1 MGSFE
6 IDAPLASNYFISETK
21 EADMP
26 KCNDCGNDF
35 GIFELSKGT
44 CKGCSTFLTCSVCD
58 QEFKA
63 SKITMGMCAPCM
75 EKERARE
82 KAEQLKKNEELEN
95 QNAAKQAELE
105 KKKEELENM
114 PLSTVLEIPG
124 RRTKRFVALV
134 RGGTVR
140 SKHLG
145 SDMLAGIKSS
155 TVGGE
160 IVGYTKLMA
169 NAREEAIF
177 RLKEDAV
184 RVGANAVVGVNFASA
199 SLVDGMSEIY
209 AFGTGI
215 ELEEAE

>member
-1 MGSFE
+1 
-6 IDAPLASNYFISETK
+6 
-21 EADMP
+21 MP

-35 GIFELSKGT
+35 GVFELSKGL

-58 QEFKA
+58 EEFQA
-63 SKITMGMCAPCM
+63 RKITMGMCVPCL
-75 EKERARE
+75 EKQRE
-82 KAEQLKKNEELEN
+82 QEESELRKNNEALDI

-105 KKKEELENM
+105 KKREELENM

-124 RRTKRFVALV
+124 RRTKCFVSLV